1 MASSP
6 APENQK
12 LGPEGQTSSP
22 SDPKDIQT
30 DPGRTLRAHER
41 SLEESPSGP
50 RGGQKVMESLE
61 EAPKTPRSAKVIPT
75 CTRGRI
81 QGLPRRP
88 LGGHIV
94 QKQVSYE
101 GRPQKLAISYRR
113 GQVWN
118 VESIVYTLL
127 LKGRLDDL
135 PARRQA
141 VGV

>member
-1 MASSP
+1 
-6 APENQK
+6 
-12 LGPEGQTSSP
+12 
-22 SDPKDIQT
+22 
-30 DPGRTLRAHER
+30 
-41 SLEESPSGP
+41 
-50 RGGQKVMESLE
+50 MESME
-61 EAPKTPRSAKVIPT
+61 EAPKIPRSAKVIPT

-88 LGGHIV
+88 LGGQIV
-94 QKQVSYE
+94 QKHVSYE
-101 GRPQKLAISYRR
+101 GRPQKLDRS

-141 VGV
+141 LGA